1 MTDDPL
7 LAASL
12 PDAGAAVPSA
22 ARIGARMMAL
32 PALVVLAILLL
43 PYLGLVLA
51 TPWGRMAPADGD
63 WAAVRVS
70 VTYTLLAL
78 AIDALL
84 GTPLAWWMAR
94 RGGQGQ
100 GGHGRGGLDRP
111 IGGLLDLAVLVP
123 LLTPPL
129 AMGLLLATA
138 FGPYSV
144 IGEGARRIGVELS
157 NTPAAFLLA
166 QVYASAPY
174 YIFAARA
181 AFAGVPREYEEL
193 SLTLGRGRWH
203 TFWHV
208 SLPLARLGIA
218 TGLALAW
225 VRALGEFGI
234 ALIIAYY
241 PQGIPVRLW
250 VDLQDAGL
258 NSVYPLL
265 WVFFVIGLPVP
276 LLLGLVSRARHGG

>member
-12 PDAGAAVPSA
+12 PDAEAAPSA

-32 PALVVLAILLL
+32 PALAVLAILLL

-51 TPWGRMAPADGD
+51 TPWGRMAPAEGD

-70 VTYTLLAL
+70 VAYTLLAL

-94 RGGQGQ
+94 RGGR
-100 GGHGRGGLDRP
+100 GRADRS

-138 FGPYSV
+138 FGPYSI
-144 IGEGARRIGVELS
+144 IGEGARRIG
-157 NTPAAFLLA
+157 
-166 QVYASAPY
+166 
-174 YIFAARA
+174 R
-181 AFAGVPREYEEL
+181 
-193 SLTLGRGRWH
+193 GRGH

-258 NSVYPLL
+258 NAVYPLL

>member
-32 PALVVLAILLL
+32 PGLVVLAILLL

-70 VTYTLLAL
+70 VTYTLQAL

-144 IGEGARRIGVELS
+144 IG
-157 NTPAAFLLA
+157 
-166 QVYASAPY
+166 
-174 YIFAARA
+174 
-181 AFAGVPREYEEL
+181 
-193 SLTLGRGRWH
+193 
-203 TFWHV
+203 
-208 SLPLARLGIA
+208 
-218 TGLALAW
+218 
-225 VRALGEFGI
+225 
-234 ALIIAYY
+234 
-241 PQGIPVRLW
+241 
-250 VDLQDAGL
+250 
-258 NSVYPLL
+258 
-265 WVFFVIGLPVP
+265 
-276 LLLGLVSRARHGG
+276 